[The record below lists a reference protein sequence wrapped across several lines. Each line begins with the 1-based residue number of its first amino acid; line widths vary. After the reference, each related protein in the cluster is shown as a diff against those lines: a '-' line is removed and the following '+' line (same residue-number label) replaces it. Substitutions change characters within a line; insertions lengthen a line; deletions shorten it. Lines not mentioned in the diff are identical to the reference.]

1 MKQEQGPDRAVEEL
15 IREVER
21 EIRETARH
29 TGVSRLSEPVR
40 EALKGVPRD
49 AFVPDGEQHAAW
61 LNIPLPIGHGQTISQ
76 PYIVALMTE
85 LLRIDG
91 SSRVLEI
98 GAGSGYQAAILSRI
112 AAEVYTVEIVPAL
125 AERAERR
132 LRELGCDN
140 VHVRRGDGHLGWP
153 EHAPY
158 DGVIVTAAAPSIPA
172 ALVEQLREGH
182 RMVIPIGRPWGP
194 QVLTLLEKAEGGRI
208 STREVLPVAFVPMT
222 GPGDSAG
229 TG

>member
-1 MKQEQGPDRAVEEL
+1 MEQEGGQQAAEQL
-15 IREVER
+15 LREVEQ
-21 EIRETARH
+21 EIRETARY
-29 TGVSRLSEPVR
+29 TGVSGLSEAVK
-40 EALKGVPRD
+40 EALRTVPRD

-85 LLRIDG
+85 LLQVGRE
-91 SSRVLEI
+91 SRVLEI

-112 AAEVYTVEIVPAL
+112 VAEVYTVEIVPAL
-125 AERAERR
+125 AERARKR
-132 LRELGCDN
+132 LEALGYDN
-140 VHVRRGDGHLGWP
+140 VHVRQGDGHLGWP

-158 DGVIVTAAAPSIPA
+158 DGVIVTAAAPSIPT

-194 QVLTLLEKAEGGRI
+194 QVLTLLEKEAGGRI
-208 STREVLPVAFVPMT
+208 RSREVLPVAFVPMT
-222 GPGDSAG
+222 GGGDAADR
-229 TG
+229 